1 MANLHTLFSQS
12 NHLFFEVYLMN
23 TLHRQFQVRAYPGNA
38 LVKIRL
44 ILVTFYNLRAS
55 TELHCS
61 WLLLNYSNSSSLFN
75 TSLVPRP
82 ERERRK
88 RTWLPL
94 FVHVLNC
101 GGIPP
106 APQTINL
113 HLYTCDVET
122 DNRCYVVH
130 TLTHVS

>member
-1 MANLHTLFSQS
+1 MANLHTRFSQS
-12 NHLFFEVYLMN
+12 NHLLFEVHLMN

-38 LVKIRL
+38 LVKTRL
-44 ILVTFYNLRAS
+44 ILVTFYNLQAS

-61 WLLLNYSNSSSLFN
+61 WLLLNYINSSSLA
-75 TSLVPRP
+75 SLVPGP
-82 ERERRK
+82 ERGRRK

-101 GGIPP
+101 GGIPL
-106 APQTINL
+106 APRTIDL

-122 DNRCYVVH
+122 DNHCYVVH
-130 TLTHVS
+130 ALTHVS